1 MRYFVVDAFADA
13 LFQGN
18 PAGVCVPGEAL
29 PAALM
34 QRIAAEN
41 NLSETAF
48 VLRREDGDYDLR
60 WFTPLEEIDL
70 CGHATLGSA
79 FVVLT
84 YLEPGR
90 DAVAFHTQSGVL
102 RVKRRGELLEMAFP
116 VWRPE
121 RVPLE
126 PLAPLLR
133 EALGVN
139 PLETWLYRDL
149 LVLVDSQRD
158 VEGLIPDIG
167 GMRGLPVGKAV
178 VITARGEAGGPDFV
192 SRFFAPE
199 MGVPEDP
206 VTGSSHSM
214 LVPFWAE
221 RLGKT
226 DFTARQLSRRGG
238 TLYCGLLDDAVLI
251 RGRVVP
257 YLRGEVLLP

>member
-18 PAGVCVPGEAL
+18 PAGVCVTEEAL
-29 PAALM
+29 SEALM

-48 VLRREDGDYDLR
+48 VRRREDGDYDLR

-79 FVVLT
+79 FVVFA
-84 YLEPGR
+84 YLEQGR
-90 DAVAFHTQSGVL
+90 EAVAFHTAGGIL
-102 RVKRRGELLEMAFP
+102 RVRRRGEALEMAFP
-116 VWRPE
+116 VRRPE

-139 PLETWLYRDL
+139 PLETWFYRDL

-158 VEGLIPDIG
+158 VEKLVPDIG
-167 GMRGLPVGKAV
+167 RMRALPLGKAV

-221 RLGKT
+221 RLGKSV
-226 DFTARQLSRRGG
+226 FTARQLSRRGG
-238 TLYCGLLDDAVLI
+238 ALECELLDDAVLI

-257 YLRGEVLLP
+257 YLRGEILLP

>member
-18 PAGVCVPGEAL
+18 PAGVCVQEAAL
-29 PAALM
+29 PAGLM

-48 VLRREDGDYDLR
+48 LLRREDGDYDLR

-79 FVVLT
+79 FVVFT
-84 YLEPGR
+84 YPEPERGS
-90 DAVAFHTQSGVL
+90 VMFHTQSGVL
-102 RVKRRGELLEMAFP
+102 GVTRREGLLEMAFP
-116 VWRPE
+116 VRRPE

-126 PLAPLLR
+126 PLAPLLT

-139 PLETWLYRDL
+139 PVETWLYRDL
-149 LVLVDSQRD
+149 LVLVDSRRD
-158 VEGLIPDIG
+158 VERLTPDIG
-167 GMRGLPVGKAV
+167 QMRALPVGKAV
-178 VITARGEAGGPDFV
+178 VVTARGEAGEDFV

-199 MGVPEDP
+199 MGIPEDP

-214 LVPFWAE
+214 LVPFWAD
-221 RLGKT
+221 RLGKAS
-226 DFTARQLSRRGG
+226 FTARQLSRRGG
-238 TLYCGLLDDAVLI
+238 TLYCELREDAVLI

-257 YLRGEVLLP
+257 YLRGEMLLP